1 MDQTKITKLL
11 RLMKLLTGNVSR
23 TIDQLAVEMGI
34 TPRTIYRY
42 IDTIRESGFVVNKLY
57 GNVYAMGKVG
67 RGLSDFN
74 KLIYFTE
81 EEAYI
86 VAKMINGIDNNNVL
100 KRDLQR
106 KLASIYDS
114 TSIAN
119 YIDNT
124 ATAAN
129 VEALADAIK
138 RKKQVV
144 LKHYE
149 SAHSDEAKD
158 RRVEPIEF
166 TTNMIDIWAYDVENA
181 DNRMFKVARIQEV
194 EVTDDDWAFKSM
206 HKVQRPDLFR
216 MTGSLNEIISLQ
228 LDTRAKS
235 LLLEEFPWAEKEL
248 RRENGKWILT
258 TRINSLEGVTRFIL
272 GLAADI
278 RILEGENLR
287 DYIRT
292 SDEQYIQNLCSI
304 LLRKSPACEQLF

>member
-1 MDQTKITKLL
+1 MDQTKISKLL

-23 TIDQLAVEMGI
+23 TIDQLAKEMG
-34 TPRTIYRY
+34 TAPRTIYRY
-42 IDTIRESGFVVNKLY
+42 IDSIREAGFVVNKLY
-57 GNVYAMGKVG
+57 GNVYAMGKVA

-86 VAKMINGIDNNNVL
+86 VAKIINSIDDNNVL

-106 KLASIYDS
+106 KLASVYDS

-119 YIDNT
+119 YIDNPVS
-124 ATAAN
+124 AAN

-138 RKKQVV
+138 RRKQVV

-235 LLLEEFPWAEKEL
+235 LLLEEFPLAEKEL

-287 DYIRT
+287 DYIRKY
-292 SDEQYIQNLCSI
+292 DEQYIQNL
-304 LLRKSPACEQLF
+304 

>member
-23 TIDQLAVEMGI
+23 TIDQLATEMGI
-34 TPRTIYRY
+34 TSRTVYRY
-42 IDTIRESGFVVNKLY
+42 IDTIREAGFVVNKLY

-67 RGLSDFN
+67 RGLSGFN

-119 YIDNT
+119 FIDNT

-138 RKKQVV
+138 RRKQVV
-144 LKHYE
+144 LMHYE

-235 LLLEEFPWAEKEL
+235 LLLEEFPLAEKEL

-278 RILEGENLR
+278 KILEGENLR
-287 DYIRT
+287 DYIRKY
-292 SDEQYIQNLCSI
+292 DEQYIHNL
-304 LLRKSPACEQLF
+304 

>member
-23 TIDQLAVEMGI
+23 TIDQLATEMGI
-34 TPRTIYRY
+34 TSRTVYRY
-42 IDTIRESGFVVNKLY
+42 IDTIREAGFVVNKLY

-67 RGLSDFN
+67 RGLSGFN

-100 KRDLQR
+100 KRDLQC

-119 YIDNT
+119 FIDNT
-124 ATAAN
+124 AIAAN

-138 RKKQVV
+138 RRKQVV

-228 LDTRAKS
+228 LNTRAKS
-235 LLLEEFPWAEKEL
+235 LLLEEFPLAEKEL

-287 DYIRT
+287 DYIRKY
-292 SDEQYIQNLCSI
+292 DEQYIQTL
-304 LLRKSPACEQLF
+304 

>member
-23 TIDQLAVEMGI
+23 TIDQLATEMGI
-34 TPRTIYRY
+34 TSRTVYRY
-42 IDTIRESGFVVNKLY
+42 IDTIREAGFVVNKLY

-67 RGLSDFN
+67 RGLSGFN

-235 LLLEEFPWAEKEL
+235 LLLEEFPLAEKEL

-258 TRINSLEGVTRFIL
+258 TRINSLEGATRFIL

-278 RILEGENLR
+278 KILEGENLR
-287 DYIRT
+287 DYIRKY
-292 SDEQYIQNLCSI
+292 DEQYIHNL
-304 LLRKSPACEQLF
+304 

>member
-1 MDQTKITKLL
+1 MDQTKISKLL

-23 TIDQLAVEMGI
+23 TIDQVAIEMGI
-34 TPRTIYRY
+34 TSRTVYRY
-42 IDTIRESGFVVNKLY
+42 IDTIREAGFVVNKLY

-138 RKKQVV
+138 RRKQVV

-181 DNRMFKVARIQEV
+181 ENRMFKVARIQEV

-216 MTGSLNEIISLQ
+216 MTGNLNEIISLQ

-235 LLLEEFPWAEKEL
+235 LLLEEFPLAEKEL

-258 TRINSLEGVTRFIL
+258 TRINSLGGVTRFIL

-278 RILEGENLR
+278 KILEGENLR
-287 DYIRT
+287 DYIRKY
-292 SDEQYIQNLCSI
+292 DEQYIQNL
-304 LLRKSPACEQLF
+304 

>member
-1 MDQTKITKLL
+1 MDQTKISKLL

-23 TIDQLAVEMGI
+23 TIDQVAIEMGI
-34 TPRTIYRY
+34 TSRPVYRY
-42 IDTIRESGFVVNKLY
+42 IDTIREAGFVVNKLY

-67 RGLSDFN
+67 RGISDFN

-119 YIDNT
+119 FIDNT

-129 VEALADAIK
+129 VETLADAIK
-138 RKKQVV
+138 RRKQVV

-181 DNRMFKVARIQEV
+181 ENRMFKVARIQEV
-194 EVTDDDWAFKSM
+194 EVTDDDWAFKSK

-216 MTGSLNEIISLQ
+216 MTGSLNEIVSLQ

-235 LLLEEFPWAEKEL
+235 LLLEEFPLAEKEL

-258 TRINSLEGVTRFIL
+258 TRINGLEGVTRFIL

-278 RILEGENLR
+278 KILEGENLR
-287 DYIRT
+287 DYIRKY
-292 SDEQYIQNLCSI
+292 DEQYIQNL
-304 LLRKSPACEQLF
+304 

>member
-216 MTGSLNEIISLQ
+216 MTGSLSEIISLQ

-258 TRINSLEGVTRFIL
+258 TRINSLEGATRFIL

-278 RILEGENLR
+278 KILEGENLR
-287 DYIRT
+287 DYIRKY
-292 SDEQYIQNLCSI
+292 DEQYIHNL
-304 LLRKSPACEQLF
+304 

>member
-1 MDQTKITKLL
+1 MDQTKISKLL

-23 TIDQLAVEMGI
+23 TIDQLAKEMG
-34 TPRTIYRY
+34 TAPRTIYRY
-42 IDTIRESGFVVNKLY
+42 IDSIREAGFVVNKLY
-57 GNVYAMGKVG
+57 GNVYAMGKVA

-74 KLIYFTE
+74 KMIYFTE

-86 VAKMINGIDNNNVL
+86 VAKIINSIDDNNVL

-106 KLASIYDS
+106 KLASVYDS

-119 YIDNT
+119 YIDNPVS
-124 ATAAN
+124 AAN

-138 RKKQVV
+138 RRKQVV

-235 LLLEEFPWAEKEL
+235 LLLEEFPLAEKEL

-287 DYIRT
+287 DYIRKY
-292 SDEQYIQNLCSI
+292 DEQYIQNL
-304 LLRKSPACEQLF
+304 

>member
-1 MDQTKITKLL
+1 MDQTKISKLL

-23 TIDQLAVEMGI
+23 TIDQLAAEMGI

-119 YIDNT
+119 FIDNT

-138 RKKQVV
+138 RRKQVV

-235 LLLEEFPWAEKEL
+235 LLLEEFPLAEKEL

-287 DYIRT
+287 DYIRKY
-292 SDEQYIQNLCSI
+292 DEQYIQNL
-304 LLRKSPACEQLF
+304 